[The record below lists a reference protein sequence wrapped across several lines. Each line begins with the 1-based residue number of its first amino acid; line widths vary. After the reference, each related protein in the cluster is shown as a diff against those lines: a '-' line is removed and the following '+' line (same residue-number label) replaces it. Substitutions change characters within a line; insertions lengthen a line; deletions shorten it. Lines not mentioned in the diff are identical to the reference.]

1 MTSPVGRI
9 RVDLTIDGSN
19 AKTDLARELTQAL
32 APASA
37 MVHRELNQVQREY
50 DETARDAQKS
60 STKQTA
66 AAKATSKAVHE
77 LGDEHTKTAAK
88 AQASGRASA
97 AAISHVTREIE
108 RQTAALQAL
117 VAVDAMLKRLP
128 APVAEAFIQSMVHGR
143 SAKEV
148 AADMGVSDRTVRHY
162 LSRAML
168 ACLRLQSR
176 LGLDNGDPA

>member
-60 STKQTA
+60 SISRSSHERGRGAGCGA
-66 AAKATSKAVHE
+66 AA
-77 LGDEHTKTAAK
+77 L
-88 AQASGRASA
+88 
-97 AAISHVTREIE
+97 
-108 RQTAALQAL
+108 
-117 VAVDAMLKRLP
+117 
-128 APVAEAFIQSMVHGR
+128 
-143 SAKEV
+143 
-148 AADMGVSDRTVRHY
+148 
-162 LSRAML
+162 
-168 ACLRLQSR
+168 
-176 LGLDNGDPA
+176 